1 MILIGSF
8 DLLTDMLVFVMWFF
22 SILIFAA
29 VFILRKTQPDLIR
42 PYKVPF
48 YPITPLIAMIGGLF
62 ILIMT
67 TVTQPILVL
76 SGIGLT
82 LLGIPVY
89 YYGKK

>member
-1 MILIGSF
+1 
-8 DLLTDMLVFVMWFF
+8 
-22 SILIFAA
+22 
-29 VFILRKTQPDLIR
+29 
-42 PYKVPF
+42 
-48 YPITPLIAMIGGLF
+48 MIGGLF

-67 TVTQPILVL
+67 TVTQSILVL